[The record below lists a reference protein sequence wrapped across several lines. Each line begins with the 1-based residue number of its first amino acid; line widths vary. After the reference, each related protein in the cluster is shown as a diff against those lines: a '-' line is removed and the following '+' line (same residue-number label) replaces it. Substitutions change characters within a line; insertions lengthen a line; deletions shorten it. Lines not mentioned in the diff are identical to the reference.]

1 MYLSRLLPAQS
12 MYTMNTS
19 IIPDETY
26 GYYPSEFIVGR
37 HNSVPHKV
45 AEICFRE
52 AIMLEFW
59 RSVISFISQS
69 TSGNLDGQV
78 YTSDQMDVF
87 LGPYDVKIVH
97 QCNRC
102 GKERFEVT
110 EVHDFGVEG
119 NLPGAVYK
127 LNRFYNHHENTLLNY
142 KNHNYG
148 KRENE

>member
-1 MYLSRLLPAQS
+1 

-52 AIMLEFW
+52 AMMLEFW

-87 LGPYDVKIVH
+87 LGPWDIDIRHHIETEAERRYDVNFGEYETVH
-97 QCNRC
+97 VRDN
-102 GKERFEVT
+102 ESFEV
-110 EVHDFGVEG
+110 VGAYDMDNDM
-119 NLPGAVYK
+119 NLPGIIY
-127 LNRFYNHHENTLLNY
+127 LLNDFY
-142 KNHNYG
+142 KKHQ
-148 KRENE
+148 REIFSY